1 VNGSNECKERVTE
14 LFIASGAREMALVSN
29 YSLLRL
35 CKNGARLCFGAK

>member
-1 VNGSNECKERVTE
+1 MVQMNAKKGLPS
-14 LFIASGAREMALVSN
+14 FIASGAREMALVSN